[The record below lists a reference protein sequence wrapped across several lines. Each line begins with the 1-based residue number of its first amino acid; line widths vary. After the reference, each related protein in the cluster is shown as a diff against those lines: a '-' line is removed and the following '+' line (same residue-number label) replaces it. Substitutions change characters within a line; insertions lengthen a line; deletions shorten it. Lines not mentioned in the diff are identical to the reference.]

1 MYFESRAQA
10 GARLATELIDLYRYK
25 NTAILALSSGGVMI
39 GYQIAI
45 YLHAALKRLIMETIR
60 IEDESETYGTM
71 LPGGVFAPNPDLG
84 ETTMQYY
91 YGEYA
96 GDLDQKLREATSRIN
111 KVIGPD
117 DISPEN
123 LRGYNVIVV
132 DDGVHDGMALDAARV
147 WLKPARIERMILAT
161 PLISVPALDKAH
173 ILFDELHILNVVAN
187 FMPTSH
193 YYEQNDIPDAP
204 MIKAM
209 IDDSILHWK

>member
-1 MYFESRAQA
+1 
-10 GARLATELIDLYRYK
+10 
-25 NTAILALSSGGVMI
+25 
-39 GYQIAI
+39 
-45 YLHAALKRLIMETIR
+45 
-60 IEDESETYGTM
+60 M

-84 ETTMQYY
+84 ESTMQYY

-96 GDLDQKLREATSRIN
+96 GDLEQKLREATSRIN
-111 KVIGPD
+111 KVVRPE
-117 DISPEN
+117 DISPES
-123 LRGYNVIVV
+123 LSGYNVIVV

-173 ILFDELHILNVVAN
+173 ILFDELHILNVVSN

-193 YYEQNDIPDAP
+193 YYNQDDVPDEP